1 MAETSVAKTD
11 LRSTDVRTKIRP
23 SSRTSS
29 SVYVFVPTWR
39 RNSALGAGDGIASP
53 ASRRIL
59 ARIAPV
65 LGNSVLLRNADRK
78 RTRRCVPSAVLIW
91 PADRNHAKIIA
102 QRHPSCESRL
112 ATARRRRHAGYGM
125 DTGLAKRGRERRDM
139 EEASEQP
146 DPRYFVAA
154 RCCDIVD
161 ECRTAPQTLRMR
173 IGRGSA
179 SLRDSCRP
187 ISLADH
193 AFPPPRSLRRLMS

>member
-1 MAETSVAKTD
+1 ME
-11 LRSTDVRTKIRP
+11 
-23 SSRTSS
+23 
-29 SVYVFVPTWR
+29 
-39 RNSALGAGDGIASP
+39 
-53 ASRRIL
+53 SRRPRRG
-59 ARIAPV
+59 AYSHVSPPV

-125 DTGLAKRGRERRDM
+125 DTGLAKRGRERKDM